1 MFHLQRGEGV
11 FLNVHR
17 TTCTGAGGELPTAAA
32 QARGG
37 LFGPRC
43 FHVFPSSRG
52 LLLLPLHLHGKA
64 YALISLGFGGCFDAF
79 VFLEGKY
86 TYPLSFA

>member
-1 MFHLQRGEGV
+1 MKAFWFLIAINFSLWRSLISVAYLGHDLVFHLQRGEGV

-43 FHVFPSSRG
+43 FHVFPSS
-52 LLLLPLHLHGKA
+52 
-64 YALISLGFGGCFDAF
+64 
-79 VFLEGKY
+79 
-86 TYPLSFA
+86 